1 MGPDTEYECTTKPNS
16 AASALTAGLG
26 GEDWYDA
33 EIAPALRDLA
43 KKCHE
48 RGMSF
53 VAAVEYEPGERGGTY
68 YLTEDA
74 GLEMQMLRICA
85 LTVPNVD
92 AYVINL
98 KRHAH
103 RLGIDT
109 SASWVLAA

>member
-1 MGPDTEYECTTKPNS
+1 MNDENTRATESHDS

-68 YLTEDA
+68 YLMEDA
-74 GLEMQMLRICA
+74 GLEMEMLRICA
-85 LTVPNVD
+85 LTAPNVD

-109 SASWVLAA
+109 SASWVLTH